1 MHTAHLM
8 GFNSLIIDCSIQ
20 RNVYIYSL
28 QSVLKDKK
36 PPQNLKGYI
45 KHACLSESAL
55 FIHKPVHVGLLL
67 FRAIVGQNFS
77 QFCTFGAFV
86 EQMTTVTC

>member
-1 MHTAHLM
+1 MHAAHLM

-55 FIHKPVHVGLLL
+55 FIHKPVHVGLLF
-67 FRAIVGQNFS
+67 FRAIVGQ
-77 QFCTFGAFV
+77 
-86 EQMTTVTC
+86 MVTK